1 MEFCRTFY
9 STALIL
15 IKSAVYVLLY
25 VLIVLAVVHLIFF
38 QENIGIQLNR
48 INSLEENFEEFG
60 VNENKTEEYFIYRR
74 I

>member
-1 MEFCRTFY
+1 
-9 STALIL
+9 
-15 IKSAVYVLLY
+15 